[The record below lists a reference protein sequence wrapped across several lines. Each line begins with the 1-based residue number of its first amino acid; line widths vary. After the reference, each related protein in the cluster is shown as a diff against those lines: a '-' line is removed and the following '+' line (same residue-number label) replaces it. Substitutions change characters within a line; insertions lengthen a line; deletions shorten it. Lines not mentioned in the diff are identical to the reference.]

1 MIPIEASDPPIAPY
15 SMRPAVIL
23 PTLIYK
29 PVGITW
35 LLLALGENFLSAA
48 CLHHPAQIAMS
59 SCQGLS

>member
-1 MIPIEASDPPIAPY
+1 
-15 SMRPAVIL
+15 MRPAVIL
-23 PTLIYK
+23 PTLTYK